1 VLKLGLMTLGF
12 AASADWGGAWY
23 DGSPQRTGTH
33 WGLGLRLGGMRA
45 ASGKGATR
53 IDLARRTR
61 TMR

>member
-33 WGLGLRLGGMRA
+33 WGVGLRLGGMRA
-45 ASGKGATR
+45 ASGRGAPR